1 MNESD
6 KFFARESAVLD
17 EFLERSRRVLLD
29 DAKER
34 KLELMLDF
42 PKPKVSVESLEE
54 SLKNGLSLRLA
65 KDSYYRVEMSAKR
78 HVYNCVKTRR
88 SSDSKIAQVRAKSR
102 GEDLQSKTE
111 DQIERE
117 ASKWVNDLWNE
128 VVEHQAAM

>member
-6 KFFARESAVLD
+6 KFFARESAVLY
-17 EFLERSRRVLLD
+17 EFLERSRRALLD
-29 DAKER
+29 DPDER

-54 SLKNGLSLRLA
+54 SVKNGLSLRLA
-65 KDSYYRVEMSAKR
+65 KNSYYRIEISAKR

-88 SSDSKIAQVRAKSR
+88 SSDSKLAQVRAKPR
-102 GEDLQSKTE
+102 GEELQSKSE

-117 ASKWVNDLWNE
+117 ASRWVNALWNE
-128 VVEHQAAM
+128 AVEQQAAM